1 MYEFQYR
8 PRFSSELKSKTVIG
22 DHGDEQSS
30 VFGIP
35 VLQGDGPLVTMNLEL
50 GDLGSS
56 LFGDLGQVPPS
67 LQVLLSPK
75 QR

>member
-1 MYEFQYR
+1 MYEFQYH

-22 DHGDEQSS
+22 DHGDELSS
-30 VFGIP
+30 VFGVP
-35 VLQGDGPLVTMNLEL
+35 VLQGDGPLMTINLEL

-67 LQVLLSPK
+67 LQVLVS
-75 QR
+75 